1 MNPSPAQ
8 NQQETT
14 ITSDVPIAI
23 VGMACLFPQADSP
36 ANFWSNILEG
46 RDSIREVPMTHW
58 LASDFFNDDPKAPDM
73 TYSRQGAFLDAVDFA
88 PLDFGIA
95 PKNLEAIDTTQLLGL
110 VVARDALAD
119 SGYGNGGKV
128 FNRHRA
134 SVILGVTGTLEMV
147 IPLGARL
154 GHPIWRK
161 SLAECGVDAETADKV
176 VDRIGEHYNAWQEN
190 SFPGLLVNVTAGRI
204 ANRLDLGGTNC
215 VVDAAC
221 ASS

>member
-1 MNPSPAQ
+1 
-8 NQQETT
+8 
-14 ITSDVPIAI
+14 
-23 VGMACLFPQADSP
+23 MACLFPQADSP
-36 ANFWSNILEG
+36 AGFWSNILEG

-58 LASDFFNDDPKAPDM
+58 SASEYFDADPKAPDM
-73 TYSRQGAFLDAVDFA
+73 TYSKRGAFLDPVDFA

-110 VVARDALAD
+110 MVARDALAD
-119 SGYGNGGKV
+119 SGYGSAGKT

-161 SLAECGVDAETADKV
+161 SLADCATKVKAEITSGVTTPVSCTFFGTKV
-176 VDRIGEHYNAWQEN
+176 DVPAI
-190 SFPGLLVNVTAGRI
+190 STP
-204 ANRLDLGGTNC
+204 
-215 VVDAAC
+215 
-221 ASS
+221 